1 MNAMSKW
8 NPFGELDDIHNRLSG
23 VLGKSLFKPRTG
35 DRESMTLSDW
45 APAVDITEDDKEFLI
60 KAEIPEV
67 KKEDLN
73 VSVENGVLS
82 ISGERKFEKETKDKK
97 IHRVERSYGSF
108 TRSFTLPDETNPEK
122 VAAEFK
128 EGLLRVHL
136 PKETPAKPKAHT
148 IKVS

>member
-8 NPFGELDDIHNRLSG
+8 NPFQELDDIHSRLSG
-23 VLGKSLFKPRTG
+23 VLGKSLFKPGAG
-35 DRESMTLSDW
+35 DRESMTFSEW
-45 APAVDITEDDKEFLI
+45 APAVDITEDDKEFTI

-67 KKEDLN
+67 KKEDLK

-97 IHRVERSYGSF
+97 VHRVERSYGSF
-108 TRSFTLPDETNPEK
+108 TRSFAVPDETNPDK
-122 VAAEFK
+122 VGAEFK
-128 EGLLRVHL
+128 DGMLTVHL

-148 IKVS
+148 VKVN